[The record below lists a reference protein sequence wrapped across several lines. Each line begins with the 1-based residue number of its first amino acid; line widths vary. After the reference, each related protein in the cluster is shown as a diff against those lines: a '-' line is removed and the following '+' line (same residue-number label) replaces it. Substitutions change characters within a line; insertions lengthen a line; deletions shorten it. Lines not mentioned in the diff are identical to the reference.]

1 MKTHYVLPLVAWL
14 ICCNATATENVLPRH
29 ADARYS
35 EDDFLPVRSTA
46 LTPGPVERRSLS
58 AEGLPT
64 FFLLGDDPLSRSWL
78 KRRHPGLVQM
88 NAVGLIVNVESKT
101 ALEGLRRIAPG
112 LSMSPVSADDLAQR
126 LGLKHYPVLIT
137 ADSVEQ

>member
-1 MKTHYVLPLVAWL
+1 
-14 ICCNATATENVLPRH
+14 
-29 ADARYS
+29 
-35 EDDFLPVRSTA
+35 
-46 LTPGPVERRSLS
+46 
-58 AEGLPT
+58 
-64 FFLLGDDPLSRSWL
+64 L
-78 KRRHPGLVQM
+78 KRRHPRLGQL